1 MEAEGG
7 LESLRA
13 LHQDLIALEDGQIRN
28 IDRLCNELNAHV
40 EAFKN
45 LLDRPPKS
53 DASRKKLESGTP
65 QLYCSNLSLNCS

>member
-13 LHQDLIALEDGQIRN
+13 LHRDLIALEDGQIRN
-28 IDRLCNELNAHV
+28 IDRLCNELKAHV

-45 LLDRPPKS
+45 LLDRPAKS

-65 QLYCSNLSLNCS
+65 SLWCSSMGLDCS

>member
-13 LHQDLIALEDGQIRN
+13 LHQDLIALEDGQLRN
-28 IDRLCNELNAHV
+28 IDKLCNELKAHV

-45 LLDRPPKS
+45 LLDRPTKS
-53 DASRKKLESGTP
+53 DTSRKKLESGIA
-65 QLYCSNLSLNCS
+65 